1 MAELL
6 ATKKMVGI
14 VMRKIRTLSYCF
26 KQGFRGVWK
35 NRIYSLASAG
45 TITACLLLLGVF
57 YFVIANFNYMVQ
69 SAESMVGITVFFED
83 GTTEERILEIKET
96 LRQRIEVAD
105 IVYISAEEAWETY
118 KSESLNE
125 KLASTFGSDN
135 PLADSASLEVHLSD
149 VTMQEALVRYTQSL
163 ADVRQVNHSK
173 SVADSFAGIQTLISV
188 ISIGLIAILVAV
200 AVFLIRTTISTGI
213 NVRREEISIMS
224 IIGATDFFI
233 RAPFVVEGVLIAL
246 LGSILPIGILYFL
259 YGEVIG
265 TLKEQFESIFQ
276 SLRFLERKEIM
287 GDFIPLAL
295 LFSLLI
301 GFIASH
307 VTAKRQIRKIELER

>member
-1 MAELL
+1 MR
-6 ATKKMVGI
+6 KKAGI
-14 VMRKIRTLSYCF
+14 VMRRIRTLGYCI
-26 KQGFRGVWK
+26 KQGVQGVWK

-57 YFVIANFNYMVQ
+57 YFVMANFNYMVE
-69 SAESMVGITVFFED
+69 SAESMVGITVFFDD

-96 LRQRIEVAD
+96 LKQRIEVAD

-118 KSESLNE
+118 KNESLTE
-125 KLASTFGSDN
+125 ELAETFGSDN

-149 VTMQEALVRYTQSL
+149 VTMQDVLVRYTQSL
-163 ADVRQVNHSK
+163 DDVRIVNHSK
-173 SVADSFAGIQTLISV
+173 SIADSFAGVKTLVWVISV
-188 ISIGLIAILVAV
+188 GLIVILAAV

-233 RAPFVVEGVLIAL
+233 RAPFVVEGIVIGA

-276 SLRFLERKEIM
+276 SMKFLERNEIM

-295 LFSLLI
+295 VFSLGI
-301 GFIASH
+301 GLIASH
-307 VTAKRQIRKIELER
+307 ITAKRQIRKIELQR

>member
-1 MAELL
+1 MVESLV
-6 ATKKMVGI
+6 TKKRVGI
-14 VMRKIRTLSYCF
+14 FMRKIRTLSYCL
-26 KQGFRGVWK
+26 KQGFRGAWK

-57 YFVIANFNYMVQ
+57 YFVIANFNYMVE
-69 SAESMVGITVFFED
+69 SAESIVGITVFFED
-83 GTTEERILEIKET
+83 GTTEERILEIKDT
-96 LRQRIEVAD
+96 LRQRVEVAD

-118 KSESLNE
+118 KSESLTE
-125 KLASTFGSDN
+125 ELAATFGSDN

-173 SVADSFAGIQTLISV
+173 SVADSFAGIQTLIWI

-246 LGSILPIGILYFL
+246 LGSILPIGILYFV
-259 YGEVIG
+259 YGEVIE
-265 TLKEQFESIFQ
+265 TLKEQFSSIFQ
-276 SLRFLERKEIM
+276 SLRFLERNEIM
-287 GDFIPLAL
+287 RDFIPLAL
-295 LFSLLI
+295 LFSLLL

-307 VTAKRQIRKIELER
+307 LTAKRQIRKIELER

>member
-1 MAELL
+1 MVESLV
-6 ATKKMVGI
+6 TKRMVGI
-14 VMRKIRTLSYCF
+14 VMRKIRTLSYCL

-57 YFVIANFNYMVQ
+57 YFVMANFNYMVE
-69 SAESMVGITVFFED
+69 SAESMVGITVFFDD
-83 GTTEERILEIKET
+83 GTTEERILEIKDT
-96 LRQRIEVAD
+96 LRQRVEVAD

-118 KSESLNE
+118 KSESLTE
-125 KLASTFGSDN
+125 ELAATFGSDN

-163 ADVRQVNHSK
+163 KDVRQVNHSK
-173 SVADSFAGIQTLISV
+173 SVADSFAGIQTLIWV
-188 ISIGLIAILVAV
+188 ISVGLIAILVAV

-259 YGEVIG
+259 YGEVIA
-265 TLKEQFESIFQ
+265 TLKEQFTSIFQ
-276 SLRFLERKEIM
+276 SLRFLEQKEIM

-295 LFSLLI
+295 LFSLLL

>member
-1 MAELL
+1 MAESLV
-6 ATKKMVGI
+6 TKKRVGI
-14 VMRKIRTLSYCF
+14 FMGKIRTLSYCL
-26 KQGFRGVWK
+26 KQGFRGAWK

-57 YFVIANFNYMVQ
+57 YFVIANFNYMVE
-69 SAESMVGITVFFED
+69 SAESIVGITVFFED
-83 GTTEERILEIKET
+83 GTTEERILEIKEI
-96 LRQRIEVAD
+96 LRQRMEVAD

-118 KSESLNE
+118 KSESLTE
-125 KLASTFGSDN
+125 ELAATFGSDN

-149 VTMQEALVRYTQSL
+149 VTMQEVLVRYAQSL
-163 ADVRQVNHSK
+163 KDVRQVNHSK
-173 SVADSFAGIQTLISV
+173 SVADSFAGIQTLIWV

-246 LGSILPIGILYFL
+246 LGSILPIGILYFV
-259 YGEVIG
+259 YGEVIE
-265 TLKEQFESIFQ
+265 TLKEQFSSIFQ
-276 SLRFLERKEIM
+276 SLRFLERNEIM
-287 GDFIPLAL
+287 RDFIPMAL
-295 LFSLLI
+295 LFSLLL

-307 VTAKRQIRKIELER
+307 LTAKRQIRKIELER